1 MLEGL
6 FFIPLQLYY
15 IMKNTISAII
25 LLFLVATQTNAQ
37 AELNTFFVDSDQFWK
52 EYVSNNRVDYAAIQS
67 NPPKLEKLIAYIANT
82 DVSANTEAEQK
93 AYKINAYN
101 LLVVKTAIDN
111 YPLQKPTDITGFF
124 DGIKHT
130 INGKKYTLNT
140 FEKKELLSKYKDAR
154 LHFVLVCAAVSC
166 PPIADFAY
174 TPAELETQLDKRTKA
189 AMDDKT
195 FIQYDDFAG
204 KANISEIFKWYV
216 DDFKPNVKAFINKY
230 RTTSLDEDTKIGYYP
245 YDWTL
250 NGSNA
255 ATVATTE
262 LATDNSKPD
271 FEPII
276 VAATMPKGKFE
287 LNTFHTF
294 YNADYQEANAKYSGY
309 SGLFLFS
316 YGVNGRFDIGTDFI
330 LKSSRFGDRIGH
342 NPFASLSFQ
351 RGVDSTSQA
360 GQRISRDWGLSHV
373 GPRVRIAPFKKFSL
387 SFEQAIYFPI
397 TGLPVDNTVDPS
409 LYWVTQI
416 FYDHQFNSKFSLF
429 GALTFWQPI
438 RPGEK
443 FKFQVPYPKF
453 FFSWFATKRFT
464 LYATT
469 TALTEWGGGAKFLIT
484 PNFEVQA
491 LYTYFVPIPGLTEL
505 FTGQGASNVMS
516 FNIGI
521 RYRS

>member
-1 MLEGL
+1 
-6 FFIPLQLYY
+6 
-15 IMKNTISAII
+15 MKNSIFVI
-25 LLFLVATQTNAQ
+25 LLLLVGVMPMAAQTD
-37 AELNTFFVDSDQFWK
+37 LTTFFADTDQFWK
-52 EYVSNNRVDYAAIQS
+52 EHVSNNRVDYAAIKSKPQD
-67 NPPKLEKLIAYIANT
+67 LEKLVNYIANT
-82 DVSANTEAEQK
+82 DVSANTTSEQK

-130 INGKKYTLNT
+130 VNGKKTTLNN
-140 FEKKELLSKYKDAR
+140 FEKKELLTAYKDAR

-174 TPAELETQLDKRTKA
+174 TPAELDKQLDTRTKA
-189 AMDDKT
+189 AMDDQT

-216 DDFKPNVKAFINKY
+216 DDFKPNVKTFINKY
-230 RTTSLDEDTKIGYYP
+230 RTTALAEDTKIGYYP

-250 NGSNA
+250 NGSSSASISTSA
-255 ATVATTE
+255 AT
-262 LATDNSKPD
+262 DDSKPK

-309 SGLFLFS
+309 TGLFFFS

-330 LKSSRFGDRIGH
+330 LKSNRFGDRIGH
-342 NPFASLSFQ
+342 NPFAALSFQ
-351 RGVDSTSQA
+351 RGTDSTSQA

-373 GPRVRIAPFKKFSL
+373 GPRVRFAPFKKISL

-397 TGLPVDNTVDPS
+397 TGLPVDNAVDPS

-416 FYDHQFNSKFSLF
+416 FYDYQINAKFSLF

-438 RPGEK
+438 RPGEQ
-443 FKFQVPYPKF
+443 FKFQVPYPRL
-453 FFSWFATKRFT
+453 FFSWFTTKRLTF
-464 LYATT
+464 YATT
-469 TALTEWGGGAKFLIT
+469 TAFAEWGGGAKFLIT

-491 LYTYFVPIPGLTEL
+491 LYTYYLPIPGLTEV
-505 FTGQGASNVMS
+505 FVGDGASNVMS